1 MAPDAIIEAE
11 LGLPEVLTTA
21 EEIENRRF
29 HRYLRL
35 AAQSEDSELRCLCH
49 RLTTWSRRRADA
61 LAHRRVC
68 AGWSE
73 EAAARPRRLAA
84 LAFFAAN
91 DSVPDRARATM
102 TKTRLL
108 RDEIDRS
115 RCAVVFY
122 QGLKEFTRDETAHK
136 VIDEIIGAECDCLGE
151 MISVQAGTAQNAGN
165 TKGQ

>member
-1 MAPDAIIEAE
+1 MEPDAIREAE

-29 HRYLRL
+29 HRYVRL
-35 AAQSEDSELRCLCH
+35 AEQSEDSDLRCLCH

-68 AGWSE
+68 AGRS
-73 EAAARPRRLAA
+73 AQAPPRPPRLAA

-91 DSVPDRARATM
+91 DTAPDRARVTM
-102 TKTRLL
+102 TKARLL

-122 QGLKEFTRDETAHK
+122 QGLKEFTRDVTTHR
-136 VIDEIIGAECDCLGE
+136 VIDEIIGDECDCLGE
-151 MISVQAGTAQNAGN
+151 MISVQADTAWSAGN